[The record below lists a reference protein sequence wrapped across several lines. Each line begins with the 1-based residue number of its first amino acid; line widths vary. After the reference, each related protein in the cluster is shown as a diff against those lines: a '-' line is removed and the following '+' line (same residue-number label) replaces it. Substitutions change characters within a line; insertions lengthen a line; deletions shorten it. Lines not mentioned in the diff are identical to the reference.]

1 MSLVLNM
8 PEFWIY
14 QGSEYASCFEYN
26 RVLNMTVLH
35 RIQNMPDYVWIC
47 LNMSAYV
54 GIGVNLSKSAWIVF
68 VLHFRIY
75 PFFLQSLFYLN
86 TWLLWTS
93 TGDYSLKEY
102 WAAFLKRQN
111 LILSIAAESI
121 SFIFYFVLFYVW
133 GEGGW
138 GEGVEVGQLGT
149 VNLDPPFYCLFL
161 LSQNL

>member
-35 RIQNMPDYVWIC
+35 RIQNMLDYVWMC

-54 GIGVNLSKSAWIVF
+54 GIGVNMSKSAWIVF
-68 VLHFRIY
+68 VLHFRIS
-75 PFFLQSLFYLN
+75 PFFLQSLFNLN

-102 WAAFLKRQN
+102 WAVFLKRQN
-111 LILSIAAESI
+111 YLFFIL
-121 SFIFYFVLFYVW
+121 FYFLW
-133 GEGGW
+133 EGDWRRGW
-138 GEGVEVGQLGT
+138 RLVSSGPWILM
-149 VNLDPPFYCLFL
+149 PPSSVCFFL
-161 LSQNL
+161 VKTCKKIS

>member
-35 RIQNMPDYVWIC
+35 RIQNMLDYVWMC

-54 GIGVNLSKSAWIVF
+54 GIGVNMSKSAWIVF
-68 VLHFRIY
+68 VLHFRIS
-75 PFFLQSLFYLN
+75 PFFLQSLFNLS

-102 WAAFLKRQN
+102 WAVFLKRQN
-111 LILSIAAESI
+111 YLFFILFY
-121 SFIFYFVLFYVW
+121 FIFC
-133 GEGGW
+133 GRGIGGGGGGW
-138 GEGVEVGQLGT
+138 SVRDRESWC
-149 VNLDPPFYCLFL
+149 PL
-161 LSQNL
+161 LVFVSS